1 MILDSHDRVNEPQK
15 RSSAS
20 IWNSLEGNAQSMIHR
35 IPFLL
40 MAIVQALFALRCLR
54 NPEAAKAVNVQQG
67 TIWAKLPLS
76 FIAPLE
82 CYALALQSCSSIIL
96 GGHIETNP
104 VPKMSK
110 RKLSTWRSHTEF
122 LAAQEATLND

>member
-20 IWNSLEGNAQSMIHR
+20 IWNSLEGYAQSMIHR

-76 FIAPLE
+76 FYRAIGVLCAG
-82 CYALALQSCSSIIL
+82 AAIL
-96 GGHIETNP
+96 FLYLFLGAT
-104 VPKMSK
+104 SK
-110 RKLSTWRSHTEF
+110 LIHYQK
-122 LAAQEATLND
+122 